1 MQNLFE
7 NINSRGSS
15 ALAAQT
21 IERPVH
27 AVSLVAKK
35 GSTFHDFPYTSP
47 QRKCIHCW
55 IINVTPPGP
64 HQCMHHCLY
73 CYARDAVYSNYS
85 PDTLVYNNLPE
96 LVEKDL
102 KKLTVCPPV
111 SISNVSDPCQD
122 IPELRAEMKR
132 LVELLMRYGVS
143 ILITTKGDP
152 SFLLDI
158 PGFARYE
165 PKVVAVTVEG
175 PTEVLQLVSPHAP
188 SFYAR
193 LVAIRRFSSLGVRT
207 VIRFDPVFIHL
218 YQALFGESWFGKVAE
233 LIDMFAAV
241 GARHIISS
249 TGRLSKNT
257 GKGSSRS
264 TWRSIYNVIQS
275 YSPLSAWKFENEYEH
290 EVSWSG
296 RGYML
301 RKDLRIEFHA
311 RVKELVE
318 KNGMTYATCQELSSH
333 ESDSRGIPNC
343 EGLPLPF
350 TRKGLG
356 GTFYPIA
363 HCTAACYPSCRNRS
377 APPCGRSDLV
387 TFKPL
392 TLRALR

>member
-7 NINSRGSS
+7 NINSRDSS
-15 ALAAQT
+15 ALTAQT

-73 CYARDAVYSNYS
+73 CYARNAVYSNYS

-175 PTEVLQLVSPHAP
+175 PTEVLQLVSPYAP

-193 LVAIRRFSSLGVRT
+193 LVAIRRLSSLGVRT

-264 TWRSIYNVIQS
+264 TWRSIYNVIQT

-318 KNGMTYATCQELSSH
+318 KSGMTYATCQELSSH

-377 APPCGRSDLV
+377 APPCGRSGLV
-387 TFKPL
+387 TCKPL